1 MHLKDMKRKGE
12 GAVVGTQEGYLVG
25 NLSGYRRRR
34 ERNRVR
40 ERERHKEGRSRRGR
54 ERSKGRERER
64 LLKS

>member
-1 MHLKDMKRKGE
+1 MKRKGE

-40 ERERHKEGRSRRGR
+40 EREKQRGT
-54 ERSKGRERER
+54 ESQGEREKQGER
-64 LLKS
+64 KREIIEKLVR